1 MPIEAEVPII
11 YVLSLQNQKSS
22 MLCCKLEGSERS
34 GCGCFDFWEEKEKTN
49 KMIMNILV
57 ECVKNEWDE
66 FYIWNVCNK
75 LHSIKKNYLIIFL
88 YTTKF

>member
-22 MLCCKLEGSERS
+22 MLRCKLEGSERS
-34 GCGCFDFWEEKEKTN
+34 GCGCFDFWGEKAKTN

-75 LHSIKKNYLIIFL
+75 LHSIKKNYLIIFFI
-88 YTTKF
+88 YN